1 MKSEANY
8 GTLPLSLT
16 DEGNLLRLL
25 LLDQRKLP
33 YKTEYF
39 DATTFENCCT
49 AIKDMIVRGAP
60 SIGCVAAFG
69 LAMQSIRLAER
80 HALKSDFL
88 LALDQACLVIQ
99 ATRPTAVNLMNA
111 TNVIKDKAHSLNLND
126 TSEIANELMF
136 EAKRYMQESI
146 DVNKKLSD
154 FGVELVPDKAGIL
167 THCNAG
173 SIAACGWGTALGV
186 MRSAQMAGKNIQAF
200 VGETRP
206 RQQGARLTMWELAQ
220 DNIPA
225 TLICDTMT
233 GHFMKEKCIDMI
245 VVGAD
250 RICSNGD
257 TANKIGTYNLAV
269 LAKYHNI
276 PFYVAAPLST
286 FDPELASGDLIPIE
300 VRDQSEITHIA
311 DLEHRVSVTIENA
324 KAHNPAFDVTPAS
337 LINAFITEAGIL
349 RPPFEDSIAR
359 LALGKGVLDN
369 ARV

>member
-1 MKSEANY
+1 V
-8 GTLPLSLT
+8 

-39 DATTFENCCT
+39 DATTFDHVCI

-69 LAMQSIRLAER
+69 LAIESLRLAETNSKR
-80 HALKSDFL
+80 ENFL
-88 LALDQACLVIQ
+88 QALDAACLVLQ

-111 TNVIKDKAHSLNLND
+111 TNVIKDKAHSLNLED
-126 TSEIANELMF
+126 TKKIAEELLL

-154 FGVELVPDKAGIL
+154 FGVELVPDNAGIL

-186 MRSAQMAGKNIQAF
+186 MRSAQIAGKNIQAY

-206 RQQGARLTMWELAQ
+206 RQQGARLTMWELEQ
-220 DNIPA
+220 DQIPA

-233 GHFMKEKCIDMI
+233 GHFMKERNIDMI

-250 RICSNGD
+250 RIAQNGD

-269 LAKYHNI
+269 LANYHNI

-286 FDPELASGDLIPIE
+286 FDFDLESGDLIPIE
-300 VRDQSEITHIA
+300 VRDQSEVTHIA
-311 DLEHRVSVTIENA
+311 DLENQVSVTTLNA

-337 LINAFITEAGIL
+337 LIHAFITEAGIL
-349 RPPFEDSIAR
+349 RPDFKESIAG
-359 LALGKGVLDN
+359 LALRRAVLDN
-369 ARV
+369 LSV

>member
-1 MKSEANY
+1 MNLVSNY

-16 DEGNLLRLL
+16 DEGNLL

-39 DATTFENCCT
+39 DATSFEDVCI

-69 LAMQSIRLAER
+69 LAMESVRLAAKHNQKRE
-80 HALKSDFL
+80 FL
-88 LALDQACLVIQ
+88 LALDQACLVLQ

-111 TNVIKDKAHSLNLND
+111 TNVIKDKAHSLDLED
-126 TSEIANELMF
+126 TNGIAKQLML
-136 EAKRYMQESI
+136 EAKSYMQESI
-146 DVNKKLSD
+146 EVNKKLSD
-154 FGVELVPDKAGIL
+154 YGVELVPQKASIL

-186 MRSAQMAGKNIQAF
+186 MRSAQLAGKNIQAF

-220 DNIPA
+220 DKIPA

-233 GHFMKEKCIDMI
+233 GHFMKEKSIDMI

-250 RICSNGD
+250 RIARNGD

-269 LAKYHNI
+269 LAKHHNI

-300 VRDQSEITHIA
+300 MRNQVEVTHIS
-311 DLEHRVSVTIENA
+311 DLEHEVGVTIENA
-324 KAHNPAFDVTPAS
+324 KAHNPAFDVTPAN
-337 LINAFITEAGIL
+337 LIHAFITEAGIL
-349 RPPFEDSIAR
+349 KPDFKRSISGVFEKLQTAR
-359 LALGKGVLDN
+359 
-369 ARV
+369 

>member
-1 MKSEANY
+1 MNLVSNY
-8 GTLPLSLT
+8 GTLPLSYT
-16 DEGNLLRLL
+16 DEGNLL

-39 DATTFENCCT
+39 DATSFENVCI

-69 LAMQSIRLAER
+69 LAMEAIRLAEK
-80 HALKSDFL
+80 HKQKEDFL
-88 LALDQACLVIQ
+88 LALDEACLVLQ

-111 TNVIKDKAHSLNLND
+111 TNVIKDKAHFLATKN
-126 TSEIANELMF
+126 TKEIADQLML

-154 FGVELVPDKAGIL
+154 YGVELVPQNASIL

-186 MRSAQMAGKNIQAF
+186 MRSAKLAGKNIQAF

-233 GHFMKEKCIDMI
+233 GHFMKEKSIDMI

-250 RICSNGD
+250 RICANGD

-269 LAKYHNI
+269 LAKHHNI

-286 FDPELASGDLIPIE
+286 FDPDLESGDLIPIE
-300 VRDQSEITHIA
+300 LRDQSEVTHIA
-311 DLEHRVSVTIENA
+311 DLDNQVSVTIENA

-337 LINAFITEAGIL
+337 LIHAFITEAGIL
-349 RPPFEDSIAR
+349 RPPFKDSIATLG
-359 LALGKGVLDN
+359 LARALLDKP
-369 ARV
+369 VV